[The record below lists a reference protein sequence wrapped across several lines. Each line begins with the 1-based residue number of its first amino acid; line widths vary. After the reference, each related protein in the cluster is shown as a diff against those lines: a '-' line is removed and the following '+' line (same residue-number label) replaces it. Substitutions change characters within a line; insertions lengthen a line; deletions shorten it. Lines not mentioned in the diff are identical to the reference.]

1 MAHRVTFRGVNRT
14 VEALDGEN
22 LLTLA
27 RRHGLHLDSSCG
39 GNGSCHQCRVVIHSG
54 TPIREGKPAVARH
67 RRGDQPVYLACQ
79 CEVRG
84 DMVVEHAPVHGLG
97 AEVKRASLEGWFA
110 NGGGKALQV
119 LDTGAF
125 TGALYEVSA
134 EGEFDAG
141 TAFRSDQPPEAPGA
155 IQLGRNLDFAT
166 ALALGTRHVT
176 AGPRT
181 VLDFAGRLV
190 VCGGNGTRVRPAPT
204 GAFGGGMPHL
214 PGAIESVA
222 WSPLKTRTIVSTVAG
237 ARPAGL
243 CASGLMS
250 CVLALL
256 QAGMCDAEL
265 QLSESRFTRRRE
277 DGSLEA
283 LLVAPDSEAQSPHGE
298 IYASAHP
305 VSVPQAQLNTTH
317 VAARTMA
324 AMLQGLPGPLIT
336 TGDFGTYVPAELLHA
351 LGVWQ
356 GPIDFVP
363 HAAALGAAR
372 WAIGNR

>member
-1 MAHRVTFRGVNRT
+1 MAHRVTFKGVNRT

-54 TPIREGKPAVARH
+54 TPIREGKPAVPRH
-67 RRGDQPVYLACQ
+67 QRGDQPVYLACQ

-84 DMVVEHAPVHGLG
+84 EMVVEPAPVHGLG
-97 AEVKRASLEGWFA
+97 AEIKRASLEGWFA

-119 LDTGAF
+119 LDPGAF
-125 TGALYEVSA
+125 TGAMYEVSA

-141 TAFRSDQPPEAPGA
+141 AAFQSDQPPESPGA
-155 IQLGRNLDFAT
+155 IQLGRDLDYAT

-190 VCGGNGTRVRPAPT
+190 VCDGNGTRMQPAPT
-204 GAFGGGMPHL
+204 GAFMGDTPHL

-250 CVLALL
+250 CVLALM
-256 QAGMCDAEL
+256 QAGMCDAAL
-265 QLSESRFTRRRE
+265 RLSESRFTRRRA
-277 DGSLEA
+277 DGGLEA
-283 LLVAPDSEAQSPHGE
+283 LLVAPDCEAQSPHGE
-298 IYASAHP
+298 IYTAERP
-305 VSVPQAQLNTTH
+305 ISVPQGQLNTIRD
-317 VAARTMA
+317 AARALTA
-324 AMLQGLPGPLIT
+324 LLQGMPAPLVT

-356 GPIDFVP
+356 GPIEFVP

-372 WAIGNR
+372 WAVGNR

>member
-1 MAHRVTFRGVNRT
+1 MAHRVSFKGVNRT
-14 VEALDGEN
+14 VEASDGEN
-22 LLTLA
+22 LLALA

-54 TPIREGKPAVARH
+54 TPMREGQPAEARH

-84 DMVVEHAPVHGLG
+84 EMVVEPAPIHGLG
-97 AEVKRASLEGWFA
+97 AEVKRASLEGWYA
-110 NGGGKALQV
+110 NGGGRARQV

-125 TGALYEVSA
+125 TGALYAVSA

-141 TAFRSDQPPEAPGA
+141 TAFRADQPPVAHGA
-155 IQLGRNLDFAT
+155 VQLGSDVDYAT

-176 AGPRT
+176 PGPRA
-181 VLDFAGRLV
+181 VLDFAGRLA
-190 VCGGNGTRVRPAPT
+190 VCDGGGAHVRVAPT
-204 GAFGGGMPHL
+204 VAFMGDMPHL

-256 QAGMCDAEL
+256 QAGMCDARL
-265 QLSESRFTRRRE
+265 ILSESRFTRRRA

-298 IYASAHP
+298 IYTSSRP
-305 VSVPQAQLNTTH
+305 IGVPQGQLNTIRD
-317 VAARTMA
+317 AARVLA

-336 TGDFGTYVPAELLHA
+336 TGDYGTYVPAELLRA

-356 GPIDFVP
+356 GPLEFVP

-372 WAIGNR
+372 WAVGS

>member
-1 MAHRVTFRGVNRT
+1 MAHRVTFKGVNRT
-14 VEALDGEN
+14 VEAEDGEN
-22 LLTLA
+22 LLALA

-54 TPIREGKPAVARH
+54 TPKREGKPAVARH
-67 RRGDQPVYLACQ
+67 KRGDQPVYLACQ

-84 DMVVEHAPVHGLG
+84 EMVVEPAPVHGLG
-97 AEVKRASLEGWFA
+97 AEVKRASLQGWFA
-110 NGGGKALQV
+110 NGSGRPLHV
-119 LDTGAF
+119 LDPGAF
-125 TGALYEVSA
+125 TGALYNVSA

-141 TAFRSDQPPEAPGA
+141 AAFRSDQPPDAPGA
-155 IQLGRNLDFAT
+155 IQLGRELEYAA

-176 AGPRT
+176 AGPRV

-190 VCGGNGTRVRPAPT
+190 VCDGDSAQVRVAPT
-204 GAFGGGMPHL
+204 GAFMGDMPHL

-243 CASGLMS
+243 CASGLIS
-250 CVLALL
+250 CVLALM
-256 QAGMCDAEL
+256 QAGMCDA
-265 QLSESRFTRRRE
+265 QLKLTESRFTRRCA

-283 LLVAPDSEAQSPHGE
+283 LLVAPDCEAQSPHGE
-298 IYASAHP
+298 IFTAERP
-305 VSVPQAQLNTTH
+305 ISVPQGQLNTIRE
-317 VAARTMA
+317 AAWALA
-324 AMLQGLPGPLIT
+324 ALLQGLPGPLVT

-356 GPIDFVP
+356 GAIEFVP

-372 WAIGNR
+372 WAVGNR